1 MSEFNLQKGSSFIE
15 NALTVK
21 NNFWRYVL
29 GIFIIFIFTQIGSIP
44 FIVAIFNKV
53 GLEGAADL
61 DPSTMMT
68 ILENSNLTFFYT
80 LFTFFVGFI
89 GFIIVIKYLHNQ
101 SILSI
106 TSSRK
111 TIDYK
116 RILTSFTAIST
127 ILVLNILFSFL
138 ITPEDYIL
146 QFNLNDFLILLLI
159 AVIFIPI
166 QTSLEEYIFRGYL
179 MQGIGIVVDL
189 KKSLYHVIIV
199 ILCAIIYMKFLYF
212 EINFFEIL
220 LNVLA
225 FLMFYSI
232 VIFTMDSLR
241 VSNKI
246 LKSSIYIFLY
256 EIFRRKST
264 PLLITSLTFGFLH
277 FYNPEIMKLGSIL
290 LVHYVATGLFLGII
304 TLMDDGTELALG
316 FHAGNNLL
324 IALIVTADWTVF
336 QTTSILK
343 YIGEPNVINQSLFSL
358 SIIYPILLFYFSR
371 KYNWTNWKDKLTGKV
386 K

>member
-1 MSEFNLQKGSSFIE
+1 MFIQ
-15 NALTVK
+15 NALKVK
-21 NNFWRYVL
+21 NNIWRYAL

-44 FIVAIFNKV
+44 FIIAIFNKV
-53 GLEGAADL
+53 GLEGAANL
-61 DPSTMMT
+61 DPSKMMT

-80 LFTFFVGFI
+80 LLTFFVGFI

-111 TIDYK
+111 SIDYK
-116 RILTSFTAIST
+116 RILTSFTAISV

-138 ITPEDYIL
+138 ISPDDYIL

-159 AVIFIPI
+159 AVIFIPV
-166 QTSLEEYIFRGYL
+166 QTSLEEYVFRGYL
-179 MQGIGIVVDL
+179 MQGLGVMFNNKWL
-189 KKSLYHVIIV
+189 PL
-199 ILCAIIYMKFLYF
+199 IL
-212 EINFFEIL
+212 
-220 LNVLA
+220 
-225 FLMFYSI
+225 
-232 VIFTMDSLR
+232 
-241 VSNKI
+241 
-246 LKSSIYIFLY
+246 
-256 EIFRRKST
+256 
-264 PLLITSLTFGFLH
+264 TSFSFGFLH

-290 LVHYVATGLFLGII
+290 LVHYVATGLFLGIL
-304 TLMDDGTELALG
+304 TLMDDGMELALG

-336 QTTSILK
+336 QTTSIFK

-371 KYNWTNWKDKLTGKV
+371 KYNWTNWKGKLTGKV

>member
-1 MSEFNLQKGSSFIE
+1 MFIQ
-15 NALTVK
+15 NALKVK
-21 NNFWRYVL
+21 NNIWRYAL

-44 FIVAIFNKV
+44 FIIAIFNKV
-53 GLEGAADL
+53 GLEGAANL
-61 DPSTMMT
+61 DPSKMMT

-80 LFTFFVGFI
+80 LLTFFVGFI
-89 GFIIVIKYLHNQ
+89 GFLIVIKYLHNQ
-101 SILSI
+101 SFLSI
-106 TSSRK
+106 TTSRK

-138 ITPEDYIL
+138 ISPDDYIL

-166 QTSLEEYIFRGYL
+166 QTSLEEYVFRGYL
-179 MQGIGIVVDL
+179 MQGFGVMFNNKWL
-189 KKSLYHVIIV
+189 PL
-199 ILCAIIYMKFLYF
+199 IL
-212 EINFFEIL
+212 
-220 LNVLA
+220 
-225 FLMFYSI
+225 
-232 VIFTMDSLR
+232 
-241 VSNKI
+241 
-246 LKSSIYIFLY
+246 
-256 EIFRRKST
+256 
-264 PLLITSLTFGFLH
+264 TSFSFGFLH

-304 TLMDDGTELALG
+304 TLMDDGMELALG

-343 YIGEPNVINQSLFSL
+343 YIGEYNVINQSLFSL

-371 KYNWTNWKDKLTGKV
+371 KYNWINWKDKLTGKV

>member
-1 MSEFNLQKGSSFIE
+1 MFIQ
-15 NALTVK
+15 NALKVK
-21 NNFWRYVL
+21 NNIWRYAL
-29 GIFIIFIFTQIGSIP
+29 GIFIIFIFIQIGSIP
-44 FIVAIFNKV
+44 FNIAIVNKV
-53 GLEGAADL
+53 GLEVAAKL
-61 DPSTMMT
+61 DPYKMMT

-80 LFTFFVGFI
+80 LLTFFVGFI
-89 GFIIVIKYLHNQ
+89 GFLIVIKYLHNQ
-101 SILSI
+101 SFLSV
-106 TSSRK
+106 TTSRK
-111 TIDYK
+111 SIDYK
-116 RILTSFTAIST
+116 RVLTSFSVISLILFFYT
-127 ILVLNILFSFL
+127 ILSFYAL
-138 ITPEDYIL
+138 PDEYII

-159 AVIFIPI
+159 AVIFLPI
-166 QTSLEEYIFRGYL
+166 QASLEEYIFRGYL

-189 KKSLYHVIIV
+189 KKSLYHVIIA

-220 LNVLA
+220 LNILA
-225 FLMFYSI
+225 FLLFYSI
-232 VIFTMDSLR
+232 VIFTMDSFL

-290 LVHYVATGLFLGII
+290 LIHYVATGLFLGII
-304 TLMDDGTELALG
+304 TLMDDGMELALG

-324 IALIVTADWTVF
+324 IALVVTADWTVF
-336 QTTSILK
+336 QTSSILK

-371 KYNWTNWKDKLTGKV
+371 KYNWTNWKGKLTGKV

>member
-1 MSEFNLQKGSSFIE
+1 MFIQ
-15 NALTVK
+15 NALKVK
-21 NNFWRYVL
+21 NNIWRYAL

-44 FIVAIFNKV
+44 FIIAIFNKV
-53 GLEGAADL
+53 GLEGAANL
-61 DPSTMMT
+61 DPSKMMT

-80 LFTFFVGFI
+80 LLTFFVGFI

-111 TIDYK
+111 SIDYK
-116 RILTSFTAIST
+116 RILTSFTAISV

-138 ITPEDYIL
+138 ISPDDYIL

-166 QTSLEEYIFRGYL
+166 QTSLEEYVFRGYL
-179 MQGIGIVVDL
+179 MQGFGVMFNNKWL
-189 KKSLYHVIIV
+189 PL
-199 ILCAIIYMKFLYF
+199 IL
-212 EINFFEIL
+212 
-220 LNVLA
+220 
-225 FLMFYSI
+225 
-232 VIFTMDSLR
+232 
-241 VSNKI
+241 
-246 LKSSIYIFLY
+246 
-256 EIFRRKST
+256 
-264 PLLITSLTFGFLH
+264 TSFSFGFLH

-290 LVHYVATGLFLGII
+290 LVHYVATGLFLGIL
-304 TLMDDGTELALG
+304 TLMDDGMELALG

-336 QTTSILK
+336 QTTSIFK

-371 KYNWTNWKDKLTGKV
+371 KYNWTNWKGKLTGKV

>member
-1 MSEFNLQKGSSFIE
+1 MFIQ
-15 NALTVK
+15 NALKVK
-21 NNFWRYVL
+21 NNIWRYAL

-44 FIVAIFNKV
+44 FIIAIFNKV
-53 GLEGAADL
+53 GLEGAANL
-61 DPSTMMT
+61 NPSKMMT

-80 LFTFFVGFI
+80 LLTFFVGFI

-111 TIDYK
+111 SIDYK
-116 RILTSFTAIST
+116 RILTSFTAISV

-138 ITPEDYIL
+138 ISPDDYIL

-166 QTSLEEYIFRGYL
+166 QTSLEEYVFRGYL
-179 MQGIGIVVDL
+179 MQGFGVMFNNKWL
-189 KKSLYHVIIV
+189 PL
-199 ILCAIIYMKFLYF
+199 IL
-212 EINFFEIL
+212 
-220 LNVLA
+220 
-225 FLMFYSI
+225 
-232 VIFTMDSLR
+232 
-241 VSNKI
+241 
-246 LKSSIYIFLY
+246 
-256 EIFRRKST
+256 
-264 PLLITSLTFGFLH
+264 TSFSFGFLH

-290 LVHYVATGLFLGII
+290 LVHYVATGLFLGIL
-304 TLMDDGTELALG
+304 TLMDDGMELALG

-336 QTTSILK
+336 QTTSIFK

-371 KYNWTNWKDKLTGKV
+371 KYNWTNWKGKLTGKV